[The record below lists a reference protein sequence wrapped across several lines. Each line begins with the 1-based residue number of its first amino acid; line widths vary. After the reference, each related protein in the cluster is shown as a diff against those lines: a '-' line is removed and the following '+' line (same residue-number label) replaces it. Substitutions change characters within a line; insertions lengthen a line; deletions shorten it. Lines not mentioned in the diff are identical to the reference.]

1 MTTESRTES
10 KDPQPCPD
18 SQDSWNSSG
27 PSLLGFGAEGGT
39 RTPTGFPTT
48 PSRWRVC
55 QFHHFGT
62 WKAWQCDRKY
72 LTEEKAARLPRISLS
87 RAFWPHPSNSRLLR
101 VRAFFHSTP
110 DREQLPPGSCRP
122 ADSAS
127 ASL

>member
-1 MTTESRTES
+1 MKNAKWEVGLWRPRVTKE
-10 KDPQPCPD
+10 
-18 SQDSWNSSG
+18 
-27 PSLLGFGAEGGT
+27 LFGAEGGT

-127 ASL
+127 ASLQSRAAFS